1 MESVSAPMVAVAKLP
16 VLNPGEFELWKM
28 KIEQYFLMI
37 DYALWEVIL
46 NGDSPFLTRT
56 IDDVEIA
63 VPPTTA
69 DQKLATKNELK
80 ARGILLMALPNEY
93 KLKFD
98 SYKSAKSL
106 MEAIEKRFRDNK
118 ESKKATKAYQ
128 SARDPWRNYF
138 SRRFE
143 YPNTKQLL
151 PTDCLRKNMIDSVN
165 IKGNKGV
172 GMLTR
177 GMAKELSVASAHE
190 CLFVD
195 FLSKEEPKKVSEALK
210 HPGWVD
216 AMQEEL
222 N

>member
-1 MESVSAPMVAVAKLP
+1 MVERTTVSNMLVRLDKMLVRIAKFKVVGIKRHLSAVEVTVVSYEDTIAGYVSTADLFVCEDMESVSAPMVAVAKLP

-28 KIEQYFLMI
+28 RIEQYFLMI

-118 ESKKATKAYQ
+118 ESKK
-128 SARDPWRNYF
+128 
-138 SRRFE
+138 
-143 YPNTKQLL
+143 
-151 PTDCLRKNMIDSVN
+151 V
-165 IKGNKGV
+165 
-172 GMLTR
+172 
-177 GMAKELSVASAHE
+177 
-190 CLFVD
+190 
-195 FLSKEEPKKVSEALK
+195 
-210 HPGWVD
+210 
-216 AMQEEL
+216 
-222 N
+222 